1 MRKRILTTTPNE
13 PAEPATEWLDLEA
26 LAAVELDS
34 EDPGYPVESA
44 LVPGRSPGWRAAVPG
59 RQTIRLR
66 FDHPQQLRRIHL
78 DFEETGIERTQEY
91 VLRWSGDGGQTFRE
105 IVRQQWN
112 FTPAGAS
119 CESEDHFIE
128 LPAVTVLELSIIPDI
143 SGGAAVASLARL
155 RLA

>member
-1 MRKRILTTTPNE
+1 
-13 PAEPATEWLDLEA
+13 
-26 LAAVELDS
+26 
-34 EDPGYPVESA
+34 
-44 LVPGRSPGWRAAVPG
+44 
-59 RQTIRLR
+59 
-66 FDHPQQLRRIHL
+66 
-78 DFEETGIERTQEY
+78 
-91 VLRWSGDGGQTFRE
+91 
-105 IVRQQWN
+105 VRQQWN